1 MDVKAAKATSGGE
14 DCGSLERPTDRN
26 EHHGVSFFFIPYIC
40 VLSHHHSESDEHV
53 SSPFKSAPADLLKHF
68 TAREIITTYITIMAA
83 VTIIPMLVRV
93 HVKVLLDQIMQI
105 YIHVQQ
111 KSVTILIRTSDL
123 YSLSYVHVLNIL

>member
-1 MDVKAAKATSGGE
+1 
-14 DCGSLERPTDRN
+14 
-26 EHHGVSFFFIPYIC
+26 
-40 VLSHHHSESDEHV
+40 
-53 SSPFKSAPADLLKHF
+53 
-68 TAREIITTYITIMAA
+68 MAA

-93 HVKVLLDQIMQI
+93 HVKVLLDQIMQV